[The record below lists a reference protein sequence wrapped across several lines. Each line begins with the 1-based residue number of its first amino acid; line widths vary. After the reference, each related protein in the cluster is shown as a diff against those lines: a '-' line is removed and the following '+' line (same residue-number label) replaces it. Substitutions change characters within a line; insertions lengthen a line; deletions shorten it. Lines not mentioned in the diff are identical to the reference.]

1 MSSNNANEEAP
12 VASTTTTT
20 DPAAASEVIPTDAT
34 AAATVFD
41 PNLQISEIHNIGEN
55 APQQQHQVNSAEVD
69 IPAAAANPSTA
80 AANSST
86 AAANPSTAAANPV
99 DEEGDQIVSASIP
112 PIVSPF
118 DDTNVLDN
126 NN

>member
-80 AANSST
+80 AAN
-86 AAANPSTAAANPV
+86 PV